1 MHKTLLFSAL
11 SLLIAAPSAMADKG
25 FVKVPALDGKRTDLK
40 MKMVRYDGSTNGEM
54 VVVVSNRGKRIETFD
69 PTGIYFVPDGDPE
82 TAPQRLGAAGR
93 FKIKQGKQMVEAE
106 SVALKPGETRELH
119 LSVFCIDS
127 HRSSPS
133 SSNKF
138 GIAARRMPKKLRE
151 TIKTNAKAA
160 LAAEKSMP
168 AAKGRIQSDVWQARD
183 SKWVELQGE
192 RKAEKAPRR
201 HPNNRRDIRHEQ
213 RQKRHAVE

>member
-1 MHKTLLFSAL
+1 MRKTLLVSVL
-11 SLLIAAPSAMADKG
+11 SLLVAAPAAMADEG
-25 FVKVPALDGKRTDLK
+25 FVKVPAVDGKRTDLK

-54 VVVVSNRGKRIETFD
+54 VVVVSNRGKRTETFD

-93 FKIKQGKQMVEAE
+93 FKVKRGNKMVEAE
-106 SVALKPGETRELH
+106 TIALKPGETRELH

-133 SSNKF
+133 SSNRF
-138 GIAARRMPKKLRE
+138 GIAQKRMPKKLRQK
-151 TIKTNAKAA
+151 IKANARRA

-168 AAKGRIQSDVWQARD
+168 AAKGRIQSDVWKARD
-183 SKWVELQGE
+183 SKWIKLEGE
-192 RKAEKAPRR
+192 RKNEKAPRR
-201 HPNNRRDIRHEQ
+201 HHNRRDIQRPM
-213 RQKRHAVE
+213 RQKRHVIE